1 MNLAQRAYHPM
12 DSPSFTLAANPIS
25 TSVGA
30 PIGAIHASASLPA
43 VGGESV
49 RGADF
54 ANLFK
59 HLMDPAG
66 RQDLAAATEPGLQS
80 LALSPNLDLI
90 TADGPLP
97 DNASLLAFARGQGL
111 DDATLGALFAPACAS
126 LQAEAAMAQA
136 MTLPISEQVQA
147 LAASAAL
154 PTALA
159 AQVPLQE
166 ALNLSEQ
173 LVLQSVTVQLVSAV
187 SIPQGLRAGTEL
199 STASL
204 SSADASPSAM
214 LTAAVAARQL
224 AQDALKTAGATSQVS
239 PAVALA
245 VKLPAVE
252 QAAEVAKVAEA
263 AVFAE
268 AAEAAEVAKVAEA
281 AVFAE
286 AAEVA
291 KMAEAAVF
299 AEAAE
304 VAEAAK
310 AEEVARVAPVH
321 LALPS
326 AKAARTAAGLAAEA
340 PADATALVPAGADSD
355 DPAVRASALAAAA
368 TLASRQVLQD
378 SLRLR
383 LQPQQAITQRLAAM
397 AATGEQAMWKQ
408 ISAQSVGELE
418 TLALG
423 LGLGP
428 DWGMAE
434 DLNGAEA
441 WTSHTHA
448 SPAAEALRSQAAGS
462 SELNAPASTAAERVA
477 QYEQLAQRLGRA
489 LGERLQAQIQRGEW
503 KVHLQMDPAALGRID
518 MELDM
523 RAGGLDAV
531 FRSDNPLT
539 RELIAQSLP
548 RLRETLSQSGTAVA
562 NVWVQGESQRQ
573 SGGNP
578 TPGRQSQSERGGR
591 PSEEGATAPQAL
603 SSRPRVSASDWD
615 MLA

>member
-187 SIPQGLRAGTEL
+187 SMPQGLRAGTEL

-239 PAVALA
+239 PVVALA

-252 QAAEVAKVAEA
+252 QAAE
-263 AVFAE
+263 
-268 AAEAAEVAKVAEA
+268 
-281 AVFAE
+281 
-286 AAEVA
+286 
-291 KMAEAAVF
+291 
-299 AEAAE
+299 AAE
-304 VAEAAK
+304 VAE

-355 DPAVRASALAAAA
+355 DPAVRAAALAAAA
-368 TLASRQVLQD
+368 TLANRQVLQD

-408 ISAQSVGELE
+408 ISAQSAGELE
-418 TLALG
+418 TLA

-462 SELNAPASTAAERVA
+462 SELNASASTAAERVA

-531 FRSDNPLT
+531 FRSDSPLT

-591 PSEEGATAPQAL
+591 PSEEGATVPQAL

>member
-12 DSPSFTLAANPIS
+12 DSPSITLAANPIS

-187 SIPQGLRAGTEL
+187 SMPQGLRAGTEL

-224 AQDALKTAGATSQVS
+224 AQDALKTAGTTSQVS

-252 QAAEVAKVAEA
+252 Q
-263 AVFAE
+263 

-291 KMAEAAVF
+291 EAAKAAVF

-304 VAEAAK
+304 VAE

-355 DPAVRASALAAAA
+355 DPAVRAAALAAAA

-408 ISAQSVGELE
+408 ISAQSAGELE
-418 TLALG
+418 TLA

-462 SELNAPASTAAERVA
+462 SELNASASTAAERVA

-531 FRSDNPLT
+531 FRSDSPLT

-591 PSEEGATAPQAL
+591 PSEEGATVPQAL